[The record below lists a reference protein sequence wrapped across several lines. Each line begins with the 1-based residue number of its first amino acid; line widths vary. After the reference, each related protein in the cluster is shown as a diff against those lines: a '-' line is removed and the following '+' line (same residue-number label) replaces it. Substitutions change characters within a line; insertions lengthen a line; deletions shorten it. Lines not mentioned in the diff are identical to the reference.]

1 MELSKEQQIL
11 RMIRKTLG
19 AIARET
25 APQGGEEHPLT
36 EQTFQDMRNCF
47 GLITELEKELSE
59 QAGVKSSMRPGFS
72 DQPSS
77 AQVVTLDGAKRS

>member
-19 AIARET
+19 AIAQET
-25 APQGGEEHPLT
+25 APQGNEEHPLT

-47 GLITELEKELSE
+47 GMITEWEKELAAA
-59 QAGVKSSMRPGFS
+59 AGMENNLRPGFS
-72 DQPSS
+72 DEQSS
-77 AQVVTLDGAKRS
+77 AQVISIDELKRS

>member
-1 MELSKEQQIL
+1 MELSREQQIL

-25 APQGGEEHPLT
+25 APQAGEEHPLT

-47 GLITELEKELSE
+47 GLITEWEKELSDA
-59 QAGVKSSMRPGFS
+59 AGVKSTMRPGFS
-72 DQPSS
+72 DEPQS
-77 AQVVTLDGAKRS
+77 AQVVSINGLKRD